1 MVSSVLGFSRETEQ
15 IGSICVC
22 VWDAYTCAYI
32 LEKYSFIFILRSWL
46 NLLMKA
52 ESQVDDKEIL

>member
-15 IGSICVC
+15 IGSTC

-32 LEKYSFIFILRSWL
+32 LEKYSFIFILSGWL